1 MKYKI
6 KNHIIDAKSPTEA
19 LKIHKLLDSIKDN
32 NFEEYLNHLSKFGVK
47 YKEVPNNRS
56 NGIAYDVSYI
66 KYATGLEIVNTAK
79 KFGKRIIS
87 QEPGRI
93 VIGDSVKDSIL
104 GKKVMVIPRDV
115 RMNKYVDEK
124 GVIYSYEGTDY
135 DDKVEVKLKNGEII
149 ELTYEEVKFL
159 DSVKDSYFIV
169 ACEKGD
175 YWFDETGKPNSFNKA
190 KKFNSYEEADRWRKS
205 KGEGSVQK
213 ITDATKDSEEEFII
227 NGYRISKHYL
237 TGRFFIYDGRGHW
250 EDESHKGQG
259 YKTKEEAISRAKSL
273 PKGQA
278 YEYEDSVKDNDL
290 DYLTEEEE
298 RAVDDYRQAIENTT
312 NPKLLKLY
320 QHILEEELEHIE
332 ELTSAEVVEDSHT
345 SEELLA
351 VSKELERNGNT
362 ITQSESIAKEY
373 AKNKNPY
380 KKFKVT
386 KVSNGY
392 KIEIIK

>member
-93 VIGDSVKDSIL
+93 VIGDSVKDSLTREEKELVDYAIDNL
-104 GKKVMVIPRDV
+104 EHEDDADKLVKVMSIYYSEYANLARRKPNEIKEYFREVIGDSC
-115 RMNKYVDEK
+115 K
-124 GVIYSYEGTDY
+124 
-135 DDKVEVKLKNGEII
+135 
-149 ELTYEEVKFL
+149 
-159 DSVKDSYFIV
+159 DSVKDAYFIV

-190 KKFNSYEEADRWRKS
+190 KKFNSYEEADRWRRS

-259 YKTKEEAISRAKSL
+259 YKTKEEAITRAKSL

-332 ELTSAEVVEDSHT
+332 ELTSAEVVEDACKTKDDDVKSKASKYADLIKQAIE
-345 SEELLA
+345 SENWQIVANDAYNLIDMLKRAKLA
-351 VSKELERNGNT
+351 R
-362 ITQSESIAKEY
+362 
-373 AKNKNPY
+373 
-380 KKFKVT
+380 
-386 KVSNGY
+386 
-392 KIEIIK
+392 